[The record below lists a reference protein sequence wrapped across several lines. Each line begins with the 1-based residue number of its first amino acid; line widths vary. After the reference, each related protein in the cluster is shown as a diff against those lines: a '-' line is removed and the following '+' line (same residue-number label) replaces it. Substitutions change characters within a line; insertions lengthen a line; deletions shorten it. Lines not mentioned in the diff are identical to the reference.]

1 MRGIFFPNL
10 VVLFSVFAFAGC
22 ANVIVKSDS
31 DPNVNL
37 GEFKTFYVQNFT
49 PDKRELEKIIAGKLN
64 AFGFN
69 ATSGVSPTPPG
80 PVDVLVTYRD
90 RWMWDITN
98 YMLEITIEF
107 HDPESNFT
115 FASGRSY
122 RTSLA
127 RKDPEVMIE
136 EVLQDLFKRKADN
149 SIQKQ

>member
-1 MRGIFFPNL
+1 MRVKFFHKL
-10 VVLFSVFAFAGC
+10 ILLLSFFAFTGC

-37 GEFKTFYVQNFT
+37 GEFKTFYVQNFA
-49 PDKRELEKIIAGKLN
+49 PDKRGLEKIIAEKLN

-69 ATSGVSPTPPG
+69 ATSGVSPTPSA
-80 PVDVLVTYRD
+80 PVDVLVTYQD

-98 YMLEITIEF
+98 YMIEITIEF

-136 EVLQDLFKRKADN
+136 EVLQDLFKRKADK